1 MLPSHYIK
9 IHDHGFVGLVDHM
22 GSDAAI
28 VEAARVSYQTGTK
41 ATRTDRALIRYL
53 MRHKHTSPLEM
64 CEVKLHIRAPIFVLR
79 QWIRHRTACL
89 SGDTELIFDLPARL
103 SHSNRK
109 AYPLTVAEVYR
120 RFQPTVN
127 ATRPDKQRNPFY
139 RRDRVQ
145 QMHLRSCNEDTME
158 PTHTRIVD
166 IWQNGVKPLIR
177 VEFANG
183 DVLRATADHLCLT
196 DNGWLK
202 LGEALEKKAKF
213 ARSAKSRP
221 QNDKDSQTASGPYE
235 DEDWRPIPGWENY
248 EASDKGRIRSWRNT
262 RGNPV
267 ETPLVKT
274 QTEVAGGYK
283 VVSISRKSKSI
294 REFVHRLVLAAFGKL
309 ALRSGLQTRHLDHNP
324 ANNHLENLAVGSA
337 KENSDDRMNGGG
349 CHQRLAIVF
358 EHAVSWREDGEE
370 MTYDI
375 SVVGPHHNFSAANT
389 IVHNSVNEES
399 GRYSEIREMFFSPAL
414 GDLAPQSLDNK
425 QGREGEFPLHKQKA
439 IRNVIEANN
448 EYSYASYKAL
458 LGEDLARELARI
470 TLPLTAYSSLYWKI
484 DLHNLL
490 HFLTLRTDSHA
501 QKEIRDYA
509 DAILEIIRPLFPY
522 AVEAW
527 EDYQQQAKMLSRMDL
542 DLLAALIR
550 RSNIKTQWVDMVE
563 EARGEKVLA
572 EKFGMSGRELRD
584 FVLLLDLPDF

>member
-1 MLPSHYIK
+1 MSPETLPGHYIK

-79 QWIRHRTACL
+79 QLLRHRTA
-89 SGDTELIFDLPARL
+89 
-103 SHSNRK
+103 
-109 AYPLTVAEVYR
+109 
-120 RFQPTVN
+120 
-127 ATRPDKQRNPFY
+127 
-139 RRDRVQ
+139 
-145 QMHLRSCNEDTME
+145 
-158 PTHTRIVD
+158 
-166 IWQNGVKPLIR
+166 
-177 VEFANG
+177 
-183 DVLRATADHLCLT
+183 
-196 DNGWLK
+196 
-202 LGEALEKKAKF
+202 
-213 ARSAKSRP
+213 
-221 QNDKDSQTASGPYE
+221 
-235 DEDWRPIPGWENY
+235 
-248 EASDKGRIRSWRNT
+248 
-262 RGNPV
+262 
-267 ETPLVKT
+267 
-274 QTEVAGGYK
+274 
-283 VVSISRKSKSI
+283 SI
-294 REFVHRLVLAAFGKL
+294 
-309 ALRSGLQTRHLDHNP
+309 
-324 ANNHLENLAVGSA
+324 
-337 KENSDDRMNGGG
+337 
-349 CHQRLAIVF
+349 
-358 EHAVSWREDGEE
+358 
-370 MTYDI
+370 
-375 SVVGPHHNFSAANT
+375 
-389 IVHNSVNEES
+389 NEES

-448 EYSYASYKAL
+448 EYSFASYRAL

-470 TLPLTAYSSLYWKI
+470 TLPLTTYSSLYWKI

-550 RSNIKTQWVDMVE
+550 RSNIKTQWIDMVE

>member
-64 CEVKLHIRAPIFVLR
+64 CEVKLHLRAPIFVLR
-79 QWIRHRTACL
+79 QLLRHR
-89 SGDTELIFDLPARL
+89 
-103 SHSNRK
+103 
-109 AYPLTVAEVYR
+109 
-120 RFQPTVN
+120 
-127 ATRPDKQRNPFY
+127 
-139 RRDRVQ
+139 
-145 QMHLRSCNEDTME
+145 M
-158 PTHTRIVD
+158 
-166 IWQNGVKPLIR
+166 
-177 VEFANG
+177 
-183 DVLRATADHLCLT
+183 
-196 DNGWLK
+196 
-202 LGEALEKKAKF
+202 
-213 ARSAKSRP
+213 
-221 QNDKDSQTASGPYE
+221 AS
-235 DEDWRPIPGWENY
+235 
-248 EASDKGRIRSWRNT
+248 T
-262 RGNPV
+262 
-267 ETPLVKT
+267 
-274 QTEVAGGYK
+274 
-283 VVSISRKSKSI
+283 
-294 REFVHRLVLAAFGKL
+294 
-309 ALRSGLQTRHLDHNP
+309 
-324 ANNHLENLAVGSA
+324 
-337 KENSDDRMNGGG
+337 
-349 CHQRLAIVF
+349 
-358 EHAVSWREDGEE
+358 
-370 MTYDI
+370 
-375 SVVGPHHNFSAANT
+375 
-389 IVHNSVNEES
+389 NEES

-414 GDLAPQSLDNK
+414 SDLAPQSLDNK
-425 QGREGEFPLHKQKA
+425 QGREGEFSRHKQTA

-448 EYSYASYKAL
+448 EYSFASYKAL

-527 EDYQQQAKMLSRMDL
+527 EDYQQQAKTLSRMDR

-550 RSNIKTQWVDMVE
+550 RSNLKTQWMAMVE

>member
-53 MRHKHTSPLEM
+53 MRHKHTSPFEM
-64 CEVKLHIRAPIFVLR
+64 CEVKLHLRAPIFVLR
-79 QWIRHRTACL
+79 QWLRHRTA
-89 SGDTELIFDLPARL
+89 R
-103 SHSNRK
+103 
-109 AYPLTVAEVYR
+109 
-120 RFQPTVN
+120 
-127 ATRPDKQRNPFY
+127 
-139 RRDRVQ
+139 
-145 QMHLRSCNEDTME
+145 
-158 PTHTRIVD
+158 
-166 IWQNGVKPLIR
+166 
-177 VEFANG
+177 
-183 DVLRATADHLCLT
+183 
-196 DNGWLK
+196 
-202 LGEALEKKAKF
+202 
-213 ARSAKSRP
+213 
-221 QNDKDSQTASGPYE
+221 
-235 DEDWRPIPGWENY
+235 
-248 EASDKGRIRSWRNT
+248 
-262 RGNPV
+262 
-267 ETPLVKT
+267 
-274 QTEVAGGYK
+274 
-283 VVSISRKSKSI
+283 
-294 REFVHRLVLAAFGKL
+294 
-309 ALRSGLQTRHLDHNP
+309 
-324 ANNHLENLAVGSA
+324 
-337 KENSDDRMNGGG
+337 
-349 CHQRLAIVF
+349 
-358 EHAVSWREDGEE
+358 
-370 MTYDI
+370 
-375 SVVGPHHNFSAANT
+375 
-389 IVHNSVNEES
+389 VNEES

-425 QGREGEFPLHKQKA
+425 QGRQGEFPLHKQKA

-470 TLPLTAYSSLYWKI
+470 TLPLTTYSSLYWKI

-490 HFLTLRTDSHA
+490 HFLALRTDSHA

-527 EDYQQQAKMLSRMDL
+527 EDYQQQAKTLSRMDR

-550 RSNIKTQWVDMVE
+550 RSNIKTQWIAMVE
-563 EARGEKVLA
+563 ENRGEKVLA

>member
-1 MLPSHYIK
+1 MLPDHYIK

-79 QWIRHRTACL
+79 QLLRHRTA
-89 SGDTELIFDLPARL
+89 
-103 SHSNRK
+103 
-109 AYPLTVAEVYR
+109 
-120 RFQPTVN
+120 
-127 ATRPDKQRNPFY
+127 
-139 RRDRVQ
+139 
-145 QMHLRSCNEDTME
+145 
-158 PTHTRIVD
+158 
-166 IWQNGVKPLIR
+166 
-177 VEFANG
+177 
-183 DVLRATADHLCLT
+183 
-196 DNGWLK
+196 
-202 LGEALEKKAKF
+202 
-213 ARSAKSRP
+213 
-221 QNDKDSQTASGPYE
+221 
-235 DEDWRPIPGWENY
+235 
-248 EASDKGRIRSWRNT
+248 
-262 RGNPV
+262 
-267 ETPLVKT
+267 
-274 QTEVAGGYK
+274 
-283 VVSISRKSKSI
+283 SI
-294 REFVHRLVLAAFGKL
+294 
-309 ALRSGLQTRHLDHNP
+309 
-324 ANNHLENLAVGSA
+324 
-337 KENSDDRMNGGG
+337 
-349 CHQRLAIVF
+349 
-358 EHAVSWREDGEE
+358 
-370 MTYDI
+370 
-375 SVVGPHHNFSAANT
+375 
-389 IVHNSVNEES
+389 NEES

-458 LGEDLARELARI
+458 LAEDLARELARI
-470 TLPLTAYSSLYWKI
+470 PLPLTAYSSLYWKV

-509 DAILEIIRPLFPY
+509 DAILDIIRPLFPY

-527 EDYQQQAKMLSRMDL
+527 EDYQQRAKMLSRMDL

-550 RSNIKTQWVDMVE
+550 RSNIKTQWIDMVE

>member
-64 CEVKLHIRAPIFVLR
+64 CEVKLHLRAPIFVLR
-79 QWIRHRTACL
+79 QWIRHRTA
-89 SGDTELIFDLPARL
+89 
-103 SHSNRK
+103 
-109 AYPLTVAEVYR
+109 
-120 RFQPTVN
+120 
-127 ATRPDKQRNPFY
+127 
-139 RRDRVQ
+139 
-145 QMHLRSCNEDTME
+145 
-158 PTHTRIVD
+158 
-166 IWQNGVKPLIR
+166 
-177 VEFANG
+177 
-183 DVLRATADHLCLT
+183 
-196 DNGWLK
+196 
-202 LGEALEKKAKF
+202 
-213 ARSAKSRP
+213 
-221 QNDKDSQTASGPYE
+221 
-235 DEDWRPIPGWENY
+235 
-248 EASDKGRIRSWRNT
+248 
-262 RGNPV
+262 
-267 ETPLVKT
+267 
-274 QTEVAGGYK
+274 
-283 VVSISRKSKSI
+283 
-294 REFVHRLVLAAFGKL
+294 
-309 ALRSGLQTRHLDHNP
+309 
-324 ANNHLENLAVGSA
+324 
-337 KENSDDRMNGGG
+337 
-349 CHQRLAIVF
+349 
-358 EHAVSWREDGEE
+358 
-370 MTYDI
+370 
-375 SVVGPHHNFSAANT
+375 
-389 IVHNSVNEES
+389 SVNEES

-439 IRNVIEANN
+439 IRNVIDANN
-448 EYSYASYKAL
+448 EYSYVSYKAL
-458 LGEDLARELARI
+458 LAEDLARELARI

-563 EARGEKVLA
+563 EARGEKALA

>member
-1 MLPSHYIK
+1 MLPDHYIK

-64 CEVKLHIRAPIFVLR
+64 CEVKLHLRAPIFVLR
-79 QWIRHRTACL
+79 QLLRHRTA
-89 SGDTELIFDLPARL
+89 
-103 SHSNRK
+103 
-109 AYPLTVAEVYR
+109 
-120 RFQPTVN
+120 
-127 ATRPDKQRNPFY
+127 
-139 RRDRVQ
+139 
-145 QMHLRSCNEDTME
+145 
-158 PTHTRIVD
+158 
-166 IWQNGVKPLIR
+166 
-177 VEFANG
+177 
-183 DVLRATADHLCLT
+183 
-196 DNGWLK
+196 
-202 LGEALEKKAKF
+202 
-213 ARSAKSRP
+213 
-221 QNDKDSQTASGPYE
+221 
-235 DEDWRPIPGWENY
+235 
-248 EASDKGRIRSWRNT
+248 
-262 RGNPV
+262 
-267 ETPLVKT
+267 
-274 QTEVAGGYK
+274 
-283 VVSISRKSKSI
+283 SI
-294 REFVHRLVLAAFGKL
+294 
-309 ALRSGLQTRHLDHNP
+309 
-324 ANNHLENLAVGSA
+324 
-337 KENSDDRMNGGG
+337 
-349 CHQRLAIVF
+349 
-358 EHAVSWREDGEE
+358 
-370 MTYDI
+370 
-375 SVVGPHHNFSAANT
+375 
-389 IVHNSVNEES
+389 NEES

-439 IRNVIEANN
+439 IRNVIDANN

-470 TLPLTAYSSLYWKI
+470 TLPMTTYSSLYWKI

-509 DAILEIIRPLFPY
+509 DAILDIIRPLFPY

>member
-1 MLPSHYIK
+1 MLPDHYIK

-64 CEVKLHIRAPIFVLR
+64 CEVKLHLRAPIFVLR
-79 QWIRHRTACL
+79 QWLRHRTA
-89 SGDTELIFDLPARL
+89 
-103 SHSNRK
+103 N
-109 AYPLTVAEVYR
+109 
-120 RFQPTVN
+120 
-127 ATRPDKQRNPFY
+127 
-139 RRDRVQ
+139 
-145 QMHLRSCNEDTME
+145 
-158 PTHTRIVD
+158 
-166 IWQNGVKPLIR
+166 
-177 VEFANG
+177 
-183 DVLRATADHLCLT
+183 
-196 DNGWLK
+196 
-202 LGEALEKKAKF
+202 
-213 ARSAKSRP
+213 
-221 QNDKDSQTASGPYE
+221 
-235 DEDWRPIPGWENY
+235 
-248 EASDKGRIRSWRNT
+248 
-262 RGNPV
+262 
-267 ETPLVKT
+267 
-274 QTEVAGGYK
+274 
-283 VVSISRKSKSI
+283 
-294 REFVHRLVLAAFGKL
+294 
-309 ALRSGLQTRHLDHNP
+309 
-324 ANNHLENLAVGSA
+324 
-337 KENSDDRMNGGG
+337 
-349 CHQRLAIVF
+349 
-358 EHAVSWREDGEE
+358 
-370 MTYDI
+370 
-375 SVVGPHHNFSAANT
+375 
-389 IVHNSVNEES
+389 VNEES

-439 IRNVIEANN
+439 IHNVIEANN

-470 TLPLTAYSSLYWKI
+470 TLPLTTYSSLYWKI

-490 HFLTLRTDSHA
+490 HFLALRTDSHA

-527 EDYQQQAKMLSRMDL
+527 EDYQQQAKTLSRMDR

-550 RSNIKTQWVDMVE
+550 RSNIKTQWIAMVE

>member
-1 MLPSHYIK
+1 MLPEHYIK

-79 QWIRHRTACL
+79 QLLRHRTA
-89 SGDTELIFDLPARL
+89 
-103 SHSNRK
+103 
-109 AYPLTVAEVYR
+109 
-120 RFQPTVN
+120 
-127 ATRPDKQRNPFY
+127 
-139 RRDRVQ
+139 
-145 QMHLRSCNEDTME
+145 
-158 PTHTRIVD
+158 
-166 IWQNGVKPLIR
+166 
-177 VEFANG
+177 
-183 DVLRATADHLCLT
+183 
-196 DNGWLK
+196 
-202 LGEALEKKAKF
+202 
-213 ARSAKSRP
+213 
-221 QNDKDSQTASGPYE
+221 
-235 DEDWRPIPGWENY
+235 
-248 EASDKGRIRSWRNT
+248 
-262 RGNPV
+262 
-267 ETPLVKT
+267 
-274 QTEVAGGYK
+274 
-283 VVSISRKSKSI
+283 SI
-294 REFVHRLVLAAFGKL
+294 
-309 ALRSGLQTRHLDHNP
+309 
-324 ANNHLENLAVGSA
+324 
-337 KENSDDRMNGGG
+337 
-349 CHQRLAIVF
+349 
-358 EHAVSWREDGEE
+358 
-370 MTYDI
+370 
-375 SVVGPHHNFSAANT
+375 
-389 IVHNSVNEES
+389 NEES

-448 EYSYASYKAL
+448 EYSFASYRAL

-509 DAILEIIRPLFPY
+509 DAILDIIRPLFPY

-550 RSNIKTQWVDMVE
+550 RSNIKTQWIDMVE

>member
-79 QWIRHRTACL
+79 QWIRHRTA
-89 SGDTELIFDLPARL
+89 
-103 SHSNRK
+103 
-109 AYPLTVAEVYR
+109 
-120 RFQPTVN
+120 
-127 ATRPDKQRNPFY
+127 
-139 RRDRVQ
+139 
-145 QMHLRSCNEDTME
+145 
-158 PTHTRIVD
+158 
-166 IWQNGVKPLIR
+166 
-177 VEFANG
+177 
-183 DVLRATADHLCLT
+183 
-196 DNGWLK
+196 
-202 LGEALEKKAKF
+202 
-213 ARSAKSRP
+213 
-221 QNDKDSQTASGPYE
+221 
-235 DEDWRPIPGWENY
+235 
-248 EASDKGRIRSWRNT
+248 
-262 RGNPV
+262 
-267 ETPLVKT
+267 
-274 QTEVAGGYK
+274 
-283 VVSISRKSKSI
+283 
-294 REFVHRLVLAAFGKL
+294 
-309 ALRSGLQTRHLDHNP
+309 
-324 ANNHLENLAVGSA
+324 
-337 KENSDDRMNGGG
+337 
-349 CHQRLAIVF
+349 
-358 EHAVSWREDGEE
+358 
-370 MTYDI
+370 
-375 SVVGPHHNFSAANT
+375 
-389 IVHNSVNEES
+389 SVNEES

-458 LGEDLARELARI
+458 LAEDLARELARI

-509 DAILEIIRPLFPY
+509 DAILDIIRPLFPY

>member
-1 MLPSHYIK
+1 MLPDHYIK

-79 QWIRHRTACL
+79 QWIRHRTA
-89 SGDTELIFDLPARL
+89 
-103 SHSNRK
+103 
-109 AYPLTVAEVYR
+109 
-120 RFQPTVN
+120 
-127 ATRPDKQRNPFY
+127 
-139 RRDRVQ
+139 
-145 QMHLRSCNEDTME
+145 
-158 PTHTRIVD
+158 
-166 IWQNGVKPLIR
+166 
-177 VEFANG
+177 
-183 DVLRATADHLCLT
+183 
-196 DNGWLK
+196 
-202 LGEALEKKAKF
+202 
-213 ARSAKSRP
+213 
-221 QNDKDSQTASGPYE
+221 
-235 DEDWRPIPGWENY
+235 
-248 EASDKGRIRSWRNT
+248 
-262 RGNPV
+262 
-267 ETPLVKT
+267 
-274 QTEVAGGYK
+274 
-283 VVSISRKSKSI
+283 
-294 REFVHRLVLAAFGKL
+294 
-309 ALRSGLQTRHLDHNP
+309 
-324 ANNHLENLAVGSA
+324 
-337 KENSDDRMNGGG
+337 
-349 CHQRLAIVF
+349 
-358 EHAVSWREDGEE
+358 
-370 MTYDI
+370 
-375 SVVGPHHNFSAANT
+375 
-389 IVHNSVNEES
+389 SVNEES

-448 EYSYASYKAL
+448 EYSFASYKAL

-509 DAILEIIRPLFPY
+509 DAILDIIRPLFPY

-550 RSNIKTQWVDMVE
+550 RSNIKTQWIDMVE

>member
-79 QWIRHRTACL
+79 QWLRHRTA
-89 SGDTELIFDLPARL
+89 R
-103 SHSNRK
+103 
-109 AYPLTVAEVYR
+109 
-120 RFQPTVN
+120 
-127 ATRPDKQRNPFY
+127 
-139 RRDRVQ
+139 
-145 QMHLRSCNEDTME
+145 
-158 PTHTRIVD
+158 
-166 IWQNGVKPLIR
+166 
-177 VEFANG
+177 
-183 DVLRATADHLCLT
+183 
-196 DNGWLK
+196 
-202 LGEALEKKAKF
+202 
-213 ARSAKSRP
+213 
-221 QNDKDSQTASGPYE
+221 
-235 DEDWRPIPGWENY
+235 
-248 EASDKGRIRSWRNT
+248 
-262 RGNPV
+262 
-267 ETPLVKT
+267 
-274 QTEVAGGYK
+274 
-283 VVSISRKSKSI
+283 
-294 REFVHRLVLAAFGKL
+294 
-309 ALRSGLQTRHLDHNP
+309 
-324 ANNHLENLAVGSA
+324 
-337 KENSDDRMNGGG
+337 
-349 CHQRLAIVF
+349 
-358 EHAVSWREDGEE
+358 
-370 MTYDI
+370 
-375 SVVGPHHNFSAANT
+375 
-389 IVHNSVNEES
+389 VNEES

-458 LGEDLARELARI
+458 LAEDLARELARI
-470 TLPLTAYSSLYWKI
+470 TLPLTTYSSLYWKI

-509 DAILEIIRPLFPY
+509 DAILDIIRPLFPY

>member
-1 MLPSHYIK
+1 MLPDHYIK

-79 QWIRHRTACL
+79 QWLRHRTA
-89 SGDTELIFDLPARL
+89 R
-103 SHSNRK
+103 
-109 AYPLTVAEVYR
+109 
-120 RFQPTVN
+120 
-127 ATRPDKQRNPFY
+127 
-139 RRDRVQ
+139 
-145 QMHLRSCNEDTME
+145 
-158 PTHTRIVD
+158 
-166 IWQNGVKPLIR
+166 
-177 VEFANG
+177 
-183 DVLRATADHLCLT
+183 
-196 DNGWLK
+196 
-202 LGEALEKKAKF
+202 
-213 ARSAKSRP
+213 
-221 QNDKDSQTASGPYE
+221 
-235 DEDWRPIPGWENY
+235 
-248 EASDKGRIRSWRNT
+248 
-262 RGNPV
+262 
-267 ETPLVKT
+267 
-274 QTEVAGGYK
+274 
-283 VVSISRKSKSI
+283 
-294 REFVHRLVLAAFGKL
+294 
-309 ALRSGLQTRHLDHNP
+309 
-324 ANNHLENLAVGSA
+324 
-337 KENSDDRMNGGG
+337 
-349 CHQRLAIVF
+349 
-358 EHAVSWREDGEE
+358 
-370 MTYDI
+370 
-375 SVVGPHHNFSAANT
+375 
-389 IVHNSVNEES
+389 VNEES

-470 TLPLTAYSSLYWKI
+470 TLPLTTYSSLYWKI

-527 EDYQQQAKMLSRMDL
+527 EDYQQQAKTLSRMDL

-550 RSNIKTQWVDMVE
+550 RSNIKTQWIDMVE

>member
-1 MLPSHYIK
+1 MLPDHYIK

-79 QWIRHRTACL
+79 QLLRHRTA
-89 SGDTELIFDLPARL
+89 
-103 SHSNRK
+103 
-109 AYPLTVAEVYR
+109 
-120 RFQPTVN
+120 
-127 ATRPDKQRNPFY
+127 
-139 RRDRVQ
+139 
-145 QMHLRSCNEDTME
+145 
-158 PTHTRIVD
+158 
-166 IWQNGVKPLIR
+166 
-177 VEFANG
+177 
-183 DVLRATADHLCLT
+183 
-196 DNGWLK
+196 
-202 LGEALEKKAKF
+202 
-213 ARSAKSRP
+213 
-221 QNDKDSQTASGPYE
+221 
-235 DEDWRPIPGWENY
+235 
-248 EASDKGRIRSWRNT
+248 
-262 RGNPV
+262 
-267 ETPLVKT
+267 
-274 QTEVAGGYK
+274 
-283 VVSISRKSKSI
+283 SI
-294 REFVHRLVLAAFGKL
+294 
-309 ALRSGLQTRHLDHNP
+309 
-324 ANNHLENLAVGSA
+324 
-337 KENSDDRMNGGG
+337 
-349 CHQRLAIVF
+349 
-358 EHAVSWREDGEE
+358 
-370 MTYDI
+370 
-375 SVVGPHHNFSAANT
+375 
-389 IVHNSVNEES
+389 NEES

-448 EYSYASYKAL
+448 EYSFASYKAL

-509 DAILEIIRPLFPY
+509 DAILDIIRPLFPY

-550 RSNIKTQWVDMVE
+550 RSNIKTQWIDMVE

>member
-1 MLPSHYIK
+1 MLPDHYIK

-41 ATRTDRALIRYL
+41 ATRTDQALIRYL

-79 QWIRHRTACL
+79 QWIRHRTA
-89 SGDTELIFDLPARL
+89 
-103 SHSNRK
+103 
-109 AYPLTVAEVYR
+109 
-120 RFQPTVN
+120 
-127 ATRPDKQRNPFY
+127 
-139 RRDRVQ
+139 
-145 QMHLRSCNEDTME
+145 
-158 PTHTRIVD
+158 
-166 IWQNGVKPLIR
+166 
-177 VEFANG
+177 
-183 DVLRATADHLCLT
+183 
-196 DNGWLK
+196 
-202 LGEALEKKAKF
+202 
-213 ARSAKSRP
+213 
-221 QNDKDSQTASGPYE
+221 
-235 DEDWRPIPGWENY
+235 
-248 EASDKGRIRSWRNT
+248 
-262 RGNPV
+262 
-267 ETPLVKT
+267 
-274 QTEVAGGYK
+274 
-283 VVSISRKSKSI
+283 
-294 REFVHRLVLAAFGKL
+294 
-309 ALRSGLQTRHLDHNP
+309 
-324 ANNHLENLAVGSA
+324 
-337 KENSDDRMNGGG
+337 
-349 CHQRLAIVF
+349 
-358 EHAVSWREDGEE
+358 
-370 MTYDI
+370 
-375 SVVGPHHNFSAANT
+375 
-389 IVHNSVNEES
+389 SVNEES

-448 EYSYASYKAL
+448 EYSFASYKTL

-509 DAILEIIRPLFPY
+509 NAILDIIRPLFPY

-550 RSNIKTQWVDMVE
+550 RSNVKTQWIGMVE

>member
-1 MLPSHYIK
+1 MLPDHYIK

-79 QWIRHRTACL
+79 QLLRHRTA
-89 SGDTELIFDLPARL
+89 
-103 SHSNRK
+103 
-109 AYPLTVAEVYR
+109 
-120 RFQPTVN
+120 
-127 ATRPDKQRNPFY
+127 
-139 RRDRVQ
+139 
-145 QMHLRSCNEDTME
+145 
-158 PTHTRIVD
+158 
-166 IWQNGVKPLIR
+166 
-177 VEFANG
+177 
-183 DVLRATADHLCLT
+183 
-196 DNGWLK
+196 
-202 LGEALEKKAKF
+202 
-213 ARSAKSRP
+213 
-221 QNDKDSQTASGPYE
+221 
-235 DEDWRPIPGWENY
+235 
-248 EASDKGRIRSWRNT
+248 
-262 RGNPV
+262 
-267 ETPLVKT
+267 
-274 QTEVAGGYK
+274 
-283 VVSISRKSKSI
+283 SI
-294 REFVHRLVLAAFGKL
+294 
-309 ALRSGLQTRHLDHNP
+309 
-324 ANNHLENLAVGSA
+324 
-337 KENSDDRMNGGG
+337 
-349 CHQRLAIVF
+349 
-358 EHAVSWREDGEE
+358 
-370 MTYDI
+370 
-375 SVVGPHHNFSAANT
+375 
-389 IVHNSVNEES
+389 NEES

-458 LGEDLARELARI
+458 LGEDLARELARV

-550 RSNIKTQWVDMVE
+550 RSNIKTQWIDMVE

>member
-9 IHDHGFVGLVDHM
+9 IHNHGFVGLVDHM

-53 MRHKHTSPLEM
+53 MRHKHTSPMEM

-79 QWIRHRTACL
+79 QWIRHRTA
-89 SGDTELIFDLPARL
+89 
-103 SHSNRK
+103 
-109 AYPLTVAEVYR
+109 
-120 RFQPTVN
+120 
-127 ATRPDKQRNPFY
+127 
-139 RRDRVQ
+139 
-145 QMHLRSCNEDTME
+145 
-158 PTHTRIVD
+158 
-166 IWQNGVKPLIR
+166 
-177 VEFANG
+177 
-183 DVLRATADHLCLT
+183 
-196 DNGWLK
+196 
-202 LGEALEKKAKF
+202 
-213 ARSAKSRP
+213 
-221 QNDKDSQTASGPYE
+221 
-235 DEDWRPIPGWENY
+235 
-248 EASDKGRIRSWRNT
+248 
-262 RGNPV
+262 
-267 ETPLVKT
+267 
-274 QTEVAGGYK
+274 
-283 VVSISRKSKSI
+283 
-294 REFVHRLVLAAFGKL
+294 
-309 ALRSGLQTRHLDHNP
+309 
-324 ANNHLENLAVGSA
+324 
-337 KENSDDRMNGGG
+337 
-349 CHQRLAIVF
+349 
-358 EHAVSWREDGEE
+358 
-370 MTYDI
+370 
-375 SVVGPHHNFSAANT
+375 
-389 IVHNSVNEES
+389 SVNEES
-399 GRYSEIREMFFSPAL
+399 GRYSEIREMFFSPEL
-414 GDLAPQSLDNK
+414 DDLAPQSLDNK

-563 EARGEKVLA
+563 EARGEKALA

-584 FVLLLDLPDF
+584 FVLLFDLPDF

>member
-1 MLPSHYIK
+1 MLPDHYIK

-79 QWIRHRTACL
+79 QLLRHRTA
-89 SGDTELIFDLPARL
+89 
-103 SHSNRK
+103 
-109 AYPLTVAEVYR
+109 
-120 RFQPTVN
+120 
-127 ATRPDKQRNPFY
+127 
-139 RRDRVQ
+139 
-145 QMHLRSCNEDTME
+145 
-158 PTHTRIVD
+158 
-166 IWQNGVKPLIR
+166 
-177 VEFANG
+177 
-183 DVLRATADHLCLT
+183 
-196 DNGWLK
+196 
-202 LGEALEKKAKF
+202 
-213 ARSAKSRP
+213 
-221 QNDKDSQTASGPYE
+221 
-235 DEDWRPIPGWENY
+235 
-248 EASDKGRIRSWRNT
+248 
-262 RGNPV
+262 
-267 ETPLVKT
+267 
-274 QTEVAGGYK
+274 
-283 VVSISRKSKSI
+283 SI
-294 REFVHRLVLAAFGKL
+294 
-309 ALRSGLQTRHLDHNP
+309 
-324 ANNHLENLAVGSA
+324 
-337 KENSDDRMNGGG
+337 
-349 CHQRLAIVF
+349 
-358 EHAVSWREDGEE
+358 
-370 MTYDI
+370 
-375 SVVGPHHNFSAANT
+375 
-389 IVHNSVNEES
+389 NEES

-448 EYSYASYKAL
+448 EYSFASYKAL

-509 DAILEIIRPLFPY
+509 DAILDIIRPLFPY

-550 RSNIKTQWVDMVE
+550 RSNIKTQWIGMVE

>member
-1 MLPSHYIK
+1 MSPETFPDHYIK

-22 GSDAAI
+22 GNDAAI

-79 QWIRHRTACL
+79 QLLRHRTA
-89 SGDTELIFDLPARL
+89 
-103 SHSNRK
+103 
-109 AYPLTVAEVYR
+109 
-120 RFQPTVN
+120 
-127 ATRPDKQRNPFY
+127 
-139 RRDRVQ
+139 
-145 QMHLRSCNEDTME
+145 
-158 PTHTRIVD
+158 
-166 IWQNGVKPLIR
+166 
-177 VEFANG
+177 
-183 DVLRATADHLCLT
+183 
-196 DNGWLK
+196 
-202 LGEALEKKAKF
+202 
-213 ARSAKSRP
+213 
-221 QNDKDSQTASGPYE
+221 
-235 DEDWRPIPGWENY
+235 
-248 EASDKGRIRSWRNT
+248 
-262 RGNPV
+262 
-267 ETPLVKT
+267 
-274 QTEVAGGYK
+274 
-283 VVSISRKSKSI
+283 SI
-294 REFVHRLVLAAFGKL
+294 
-309 ALRSGLQTRHLDHNP
+309 
-324 ANNHLENLAVGSA
+324 
-337 KENSDDRMNGGG
+337 
-349 CHQRLAIVF
+349 
-358 EHAVSWREDGEE
+358 
-370 MTYDI
+370 
-375 SVVGPHHNFSAANT
+375 
-389 IVHNSVNEES
+389 NEES

-448 EYSYASYKAL
+448 EYSFASYKAL

-509 DAILEIIRPLFPY
+509 DAILDIIRPLFPY

-550 RSNIKTQWVDMVE
+550 RSNIKTQWIDMIE

>member
-53 MRHKHTSPLEM
+53 MRHKHTSPMEM

-79 QWIRHRTACL
+79 QWIRHRTA
-89 SGDTELIFDLPARL
+89 
-103 SHSNRK
+103 
-109 AYPLTVAEVYR
+109 
-120 RFQPTVN
+120 
-127 ATRPDKQRNPFY
+127 
-139 RRDRVQ
+139 
-145 QMHLRSCNEDTME
+145 
-158 PTHTRIVD
+158 
-166 IWQNGVKPLIR
+166 
-177 VEFANG
+177 
-183 DVLRATADHLCLT
+183 
-196 DNGWLK
+196 
-202 LGEALEKKAKF
+202 
-213 ARSAKSRP
+213 
-221 QNDKDSQTASGPYE
+221 
-235 DEDWRPIPGWENY
+235 
-248 EASDKGRIRSWRNT
+248 
-262 RGNPV
+262 
-267 ETPLVKT
+267 
-274 QTEVAGGYK
+274 
-283 VVSISRKSKSI
+283 
-294 REFVHRLVLAAFGKL
+294 
-309 ALRSGLQTRHLDHNP
+309 
-324 ANNHLENLAVGSA
+324 
-337 KENSDDRMNGGG
+337 
-349 CHQRLAIVF
+349 
-358 EHAVSWREDGEE
+358 
-370 MTYDI
+370 
-375 SVVGPHHNFSAANT
+375 
-389 IVHNSVNEES
+389 SVNEES

-448 EYSYASYKAL
+448 EYSFASYRAL

-550 RSNIKTQWVDMVE
+550 RSNIKTQWIEMVE

>member
-1 MLPSHYIK
+1 MLPDHYIK

-79 QWIRHRTACL
+79 QLLRHRTA
-89 SGDTELIFDLPARL
+89 
-103 SHSNRK
+103 
-109 AYPLTVAEVYR
+109 
-120 RFQPTVN
+120 
-127 ATRPDKQRNPFY
+127 
-139 RRDRVQ
+139 
-145 QMHLRSCNEDTME
+145 
-158 PTHTRIVD
+158 
-166 IWQNGVKPLIR
+166 
-177 VEFANG
+177 
-183 DVLRATADHLCLT
+183 
-196 DNGWLK
+196 
-202 LGEALEKKAKF
+202 
-213 ARSAKSRP
+213 
-221 QNDKDSQTASGPYE
+221 
-235 DEDWRPIPGWENY
+235 
-248 EASDKGRIRSWRNT
+248 
-262 RGNPV
+262 
-267 ETPLVKT
+267 
-274 QTEVAGGYK
+274 
-283 VVSISRKSKSI
+283 SI
-294 REFVHRLVLAAFGKL
+294 
-309 ALRSGLQTRHLDHNP
+309 
-324 ANNHLENLAVGSA
+324 
-337 KENSDDRMNGGG
+337 
-349 CHQRLAIVF
+349 
-358 EHAVSWREDGEE
+358 
-370 MTYDI
+370 
-375 SVVGPHHNFSAANT
+375 
-389 IVHNSVNEES
+389 NEES

-509 DAILEIIRPLFPY
+509 DAILDIIRPLFPY

-550 RSNIKTQWVDMVE
+550 RSNIKTQWIDMVE

>member
-1 MLPSHYIK
+1 MLPDHYIK

-79 QWIRHRTACL
+79 QLLRHRTA
-89 SGDTELIFDLPARL
+89 
-103 SHSNRK
+103 
-109 AYPLTVAEVYR
+109 
-120 RFQPTVN
+120 
-127 ATRPDKQRNPFY
+127 
-139 RRDRVQ
+139 
-145 QMHLRSCNEDTME
+145 
-158 PTHTRIVD
+158 
-166 IWQNGVKPLIR
+166 
-177 VEFANG
+177 
-183 DVLRATADHLCLT
+183 
-196 DNGWLK
+196 
-202 LGEALEKKAKF
+202 
-213 ARSAKSRP
+213 
-221 QNDKDSQTASGPYE
+221 
-235 DEDWRPIPGWENY
+235 
-248 EASDKGRIRSWRNT
+248 
-262 RGNPV
+262 
-267 ETPLVKT
+267 
-274 QTEVAGGYK
+274 
-283 VVSISRKSKSI
+283 SI
-294 REFVHRLVLAAFGKL
+294 
-309 ALRSGLQTRHLDHNP
+309 
-324 ANNHLENLAVGSA
+324 
-337 KENSDDRMNGGG
+337 
-349 CHQRLAIVF
+349 
-358 EHAVSWREDGEE
+358 
-370 MTYDI
+370 
-375 SVVGPHHNFSAANT
+375 
-389 IVHNSVNEES
+389 NEES

-458 LGEDLARELARI
+458 LGEDLARELARV

-550 RSNIKTQWVDMVE
+550 RSNLKTQWMAMVE

>member
-1 MLPSHYIK
+1 MLPDHYIK

-79 QWIRHRTACL
+79 QWIRHRTA
-89 SGDTELIFDLPARL
+89 
-103 SHSNRK
+103 
-109 AYPLTVAEVYR
+109 
-120 RFQPTVN
+120 
-127 ATRPDKQRNPFY
+127 
-139 RRDRVQ
+139 
-145 QMHLRSCNEDTME
+145 
-158 PTHTRIVD
+158 
-166 IWQNGVKPLIR
+166 
-177 VEFANG
+177 
-183 DVLRATADHLCLT
+183 
-196 DNGWLK
+196 
-202 LGEALEKKAKF
+202 
-213 ARSAKSRP
+213 
-221 QNDKDSQTASGPYE
+221 
-235 DEDWRPIPGWENY
+235 
-248 EASDKGRIRSWRNT
+248 
-262 RGNPV
+262 
-267 ETPLVKT
+267 
-274 QTEVAGGYK
+274 
-283 VVSISRKSKSI
+283 
-294 REFVHRLVLAAFGKL
+294 
-309 ALRSGLQTRHLDHNP
+309 
-324 ANNHLENLAVGSA
+324 
-337 KENSDDRMNGGG
+337 
-349 CHQRLAIVF
+349 
-358 EHAVSWREDGEE
+358 
-370 MTYDI
+370 
-375 SVVGPHHNFSAANT
+375 
-389 IVHNSVNEES
+389 SVNEES

-448 EYSYASYKAL
+448 EYSFASYKAL

-509 DAILEIIRPLFPY
+509 NAILDIIRPLFPY

-550 RSNIKTQWVDMVE
+550 RSNVKTQWIGMVE

>member
-64 CEVKLHIRAPIFVLR
+64 CEVKLHLRAPIFVLR
-79 QWIRHRTACL
+79 QWIRHRTA
-89 SGDTELIFDLPARL
+89 
-103 SHSNRK
+103 
-109 AYPLTVAEVYR
+109 
-120 RFQPTVN
+120 
-127 ATRPDKQRNPFY
+127 
-139 RRDRVQ
+139 
-145 QMHLRSCNEDTME
+145 
-158 PTHTRIVD
+158 
-166 IWQNGVKPLIR
+166 
-177 VEFANG
+177 
-183 DVLRATADHLCLT
+183 
-196 DNGWLK
+196 
-202 LGEALEKKAKF
+202 
-213 ARSAKSRP
+213 
-221 QNDKDSQTASGPYE
+221 
-235 DEDWRPIPGWENY
+235 
-248 EASDKGRIRSWRNT
+248 
-262 RGNPV
+262 
-267 ETPLVKT
+267 
-274 QTEVAGGYK
+274 
-283 VVSISRKSKSI
+283 
-294 REFVHRLVLAAFGKL
+294 
-309 ALRSGLQTRHLDHNP
+309 
-324 ANNHLENLAVGSA
+324 
-337 KENSDDRMNGGG
+337 
-349 CHQRLAIVF
+349 
-358 EHAVSWREDGEE
+358 
-370 MTYDI
+370 
-375 SVVGPHHNFSAANT
+375 
-389 IVHNSVNEES
+389 SVNEES

-470 TLPLTAYSSLYWKI
+470 TLPLTTYSSLYWKI

-490 HFLTLRTDSHA
+490 HFLALRTDSHA

-527 EDYQQQAKMLSRMDL
+527 EDYQQQAKTLSRMDL

-550 RSNIKTQWVDMVE
+550 RSNIKNQWIAMVE

>member
-1 MLPSHYIK
+1 MLPDHYIK

-64 CEVKLHIRAPIFVLR
+64 CEVKLHLRTPIFVLR
-79 QWIRHRTACL
+79 QWIRHRTA
-89 SGDTELIFDLPARL
+89 
-103 SHSNRK
+103 N
-109 AYPLTVAEVYR
+109 
-120 RFQPTVN
+120 
-127 ATRPDKQRNPFY
+127 
-139 RRDRVQ
+139 
-145 QMHLRSCNEDTME
+145 
-158 PTHTRIVD
+158 
-166 IWQNGVKPLIR
+166 
-177 VEFANG
+177 
-183 DVLRATADHLCLT
+183 
-196 DNGWLK
+196 
-202 LGEALEKKAKF
+202 
-213 ARSAKSRP
+213 
-221 QNDKDSQTASGPYE
+221 
-235 DEDWRPIPGWENY
+235 
-248 EASDKGRIRSWRNT
+248 
-262 RGNPV
+262 
-267 ETPLVKT
+267 
-274 QTEVAGGYK
+274 
-283 VVSISRKSKSI
+283 
-294 REFVHRLVLAAFGKL
+294 
-309 ALRSGLQTRHLDHNP
+309 
-324 ANNHLENLAVGSA
+324 
-337 KENSDDRMNGGG
+337 
-349 CHQRLAIVF
+349 
-358 EHAVSWREDGEE
+358 
-370 MTYDI
+370 
-375 SVVGPHHNFSAANT
+375 
-389 IVHNSVNEES
+389 VNEES

-439 IRNVIEANN
+439 IRNVIDANN

-458 LGEDLARELARI
+458 LAEDLARELARI
-470 TLPLTAYSSLYWKI
+470 SLPLTAYSSLYWKI

-527 EDYQQQAKMLSRMDL
+527 EDYQQQAKTLSRMDL

-550 RSNIKTQWVDMVE
+550 RSNIKTQWIAMVE

>member
-79 QWIRHRTACL
+79 QWLRHRTA
-89 SGDTELIFDLPARL
+89 R
-103 SHSNRK
+103 
-109 AYPLTVAEVYR
+109 
-120 RFQPTVN
+120 
-127 ATRPDKQRNPFY
+127 
-139 RRDRVQ
+139 
-145 QMHLRSCNEDTME
+145 
-158 PTHTRIVD
+158 
-166 IWQNGVKPLIR
+166 
-177 VEFANG
+177 
-183 DVLRATADHLCLT
+183 
-196 DNGWLK
+196 
-202 LGEALEKKAKF
+202 
-213 ARSAKSRP
+213 
-221 QNDKDSQTASGPYE
+221 
-235 DEDWRPIPGWENY
+235 
-248 EASDKGRIRSWRNT
+248 
-262 RGNPV
+262 
-267 ETPLVKT
+267 
-274 QTEVAGGYK
+274 
-283 VVSISRKSKSI
+283 
-294 REFVHRLVLAAFGKL
+294 
-309 ALRSGLQTRHLDHNP
+309 
-324 ANNHLENLAVGSA
+324 
-337 KENSDDRMNGGG
+337 
-349 CHQRLAIVF
+349 
-358 EHAVSWREDGEE
+358 
-370 MTYDI
+370 
-375 SVVGPHHNFSAANT
+375 
-389 IVHNSVNEES
+389 VNEES

-490 HFLTLRTDSHA
+490 HFLALRTDSHA

-527 EDYQQQAKMLSRMDL
+527 EDYQQQAKTLSRMDL

-550 RSNIKTQWVDMVE
+550 RSNIKTQWIAMVE
-563 EARGEKVLA
+563 ENRGEKVLA

>member
-79 QWIRHRTACL
+79 QWIRHRTA
-89 SGDTELIFDLPARL
+89 
-103 SHSNRK
+103 
-109 AYPLTVAEVYR
+109 
-120 RFQPTVN
+120 
-127 ATRPDKQRNPFY
+127 
-139 RRDRVQ
+139 
-145 QMHLRSCNEDTME
+145 
-158 PTHTRIVD
+158 
-166 IWQNGVKPLIR
+166 
-177 VEFANG
+177 
-183 DVLRATADHLCLT
+183 
-196 DNGWLK
+196 
-202 LGEALEKKAKF
+202 
-213 ARSAKSRP
+213 
-221 QNDKDSQTASGPYE
+221 
-235 DEDWRPIPGWENY
+235 
-248 EASDKGRIRSWRNT
+248 
-262 RGNPV
+262 
-267 ETPLVKT
+267 
-274 QTEVAGGYK
+274 
-283 VVSISRKSKSI
+283 
-294 REFVHRLVLAAFGKL
+294 
-309 ALRSGLQTRHLDHNP
+309 
-324 ANNHLENLAVGSA
+324 
-337 KENSDDRMNGGG
+337 
-349 CHQRLAIVF
+349 
-358 EHAVSWREDGEE
+358 
-370 MTYDI
+370 
-375 SVVGPHHNFSAANT
+375 
-389 IVHNSVNEES
+389 SVNEES

-458 LGEDLARELARI
+458 LAEDLARELARI
-470 TLPLTAYSSLYWKI
+470 TLPLTTYSSLYWKI

-527 EDYQQQAKMLSRMDL
+527 EDYQQQAKTLSRMDR

-550 RSNIKTQWVDMVE
+550 RSNIKTQWIAMVE
-563 EARGEKVLA
+563 ENRGEKVLA

>member
-1 MLPSHYIK
+1 MLPDHYIK

-41 ATRTDRALIRYL
+41 ATRTDQALIRYL

-79 QWIRHRTACL
+79 QLLRHRTA
-89 SGDTELIFDLPARL
+89 
-103 SHSNRK
+103 
-109 AYPLTVAEVYR
+109 
-120 RFQPTVN
+120 
-127 ATRPDKQRNPFY
+127 
-139 RRDRVQ
+139 
-145 QMHLRSCNEDTME
+145 
-158 PTHTRIVD
+158 
-166 IWQNGVKPLIR
+166 
-177 VEFANG
+177 
-183 DVLRATADHLCLT
+183 
-196 DNGWLK
+196 
-202 LGEALEKKAKF
+202 
-213 ARSAKSRP
+213 
-221 QNDKDSQTASGPYE
+221 
-235 DEDWRPIPGWENY
+235 
-248 EASDKGRIRSWRNT
+248 
-262 RGNPV
+262 
-267 ETPLVKT
+267 
-274 QTEVAGGYK
+274 
-283 VVSISRKSKSI
+283 SI
-294 REFVHRLVLAAFGKL
+294 
-309 ALRSGLQTRHLDHNP
+309 
-324 ANNHLENLAVGSA
+324 
-337 KENSDDRMNGGG
+337 
-349 CHQRLAIVF
+349 
-358 EHAVSWREDGEE
+358 
-370 MTYDI
+370 
-375 SVVGPHHNFSAANT
+375 
-389 IVHNSVNEES
+389 NEES

-448 EYSYASYKAL
+448 EYSFASYKTL

-509 DAILEIIRPLFPY
+509 DAILDIIRPLFPY

-550 RSNIKTQWVDMVE
+550 RSNVKTQWIGMVE

>member
-1 MLPSHYIK
+1 MLPDHYIK

-79 QWIRHRTACL
+79 QLLRHRTA
-89 SGDTELIFDLPARL
+89 
-103 SHSNRK
+103 
-109 AYPLTVAEVYR
+109 
-120 RFQPTVN
+120 
-127 ATRPDKQRNPFY
+127 
-139 RRDRVQ
+139 
-145 QMHLRSCNEDTME
+145 
-158 PTHTRIVD
+158 
-166 IWQNGVKPLIR
+166 
-177 VEFANG
+177 
-183 DVLRATADHLCLT
+183 
-196 DNGWLK
+196 
-202 LGEALEKKAKF
+202 
-213 ARSAKSRP
+213 
-221 QNDKDSQTASGPYE
+221 
-235 DEDWRPIPGWENY
+235 
-248 EASDKGRIRSWRNT
+248 
-262 RGNPV
+262 
-267 ETPLVKT
+267 
-274 QTEVAGGYK
+274 
-283 VVSISRKSKSI
+283 SI
-294 REFVHRLVLAAFGKL
+294 
-309 ALRSGLQTRHLDHNP
+309 
-324 ANNHLENLAVGSA
+324 
-337 KENSDDRMNGGG
+337 
-349 CHQRLAIVF
+349 
-358 EHAVSWREDGEE
+358 
-370 MTYDI
+370 
-375 SVVGPHHNFSAANT
+375 
-389 IVHNSVNEES
+389 NEES

-458 LGEDLARELARI
+458 LAEDLARELARI
-470 TLPLTAYSSLYWKI
+470 TLPLTAYSSLYWKV

-509 DAILEIIRPLFPY
+509 DAILDIIRPLFPY

-527 EDYQQQAKMLSRMDL
+527 EDYQQRAKMLSRMDL

-550 RSNIKTQWVDMVE
+550 RSNIKTQWIDMVE

>member
-1 MLPSHYIK
+1 MLPDHYIK
-9 IHDHGFVGLVDHM
+9 IQDHGFVGLVDHM

-53 MRHKHTSPLEM
+53 MRHRHTSPFEM
-64 CEVKLHIRAPIFVLR
+64 CEVKLHLRAPIFVLR
-79 QWIRHRTACL
+79 QWIRHRTA
-89 SGDTELIFDLPARL
+89 
-103 SHSNRK
+103 
-109 AYPLTVAEVYR
+109 
-120 RFQPTVN
+120 
-127 ATRPDKQRNPFY
+127 
-139 RRDRVQ
+139 
-145 QMHLRSCNEDTME
+145 
-158 PTHTRIVD
+158 
-166 IWQNGVKPLIR
+166 
-177 VEFANG
+177 
-183 DVLRATADHLCLT
+183 
-196 DNGWLK
+196 
-202 LGEALEKKAKF
+202 
-213 ARSAKSRP
+213 
-221 QNDKDSQTASGPYE
+221 
-235 DEDWRPIPGWENY
+235 
-248 EASDKGRIRSWRNT
+248 
-262 RGNPV
+262 
-267 ETPLVKT
+267 
-274 QTEVAGGYK
+274 
-283 VVSISRKSKSI
+283 
-294 REFVHRLVLAAFGKL
+294 
-309 ALRSGLQTRHLDHNP
+309 
-324 ANNHLENLAVGSA
+324 
-337 KENSDDRMNGGG
+337 
-349 CHQRLAIVF
+349 
-358 EHAVSWREDGEE
+358 
-370 MTYDI
+370 
-375 SVVGPHHNFSAANT
+375 
-389 IVHNSVNEES
+389 SVNEES
-399 GRYSEIREMFFSPAL
+399 GRYSEVREMFFSPAL

-458 LGEDLARELARI
+458 LAEDLARELARL
-470 TLPLTAYSSLYWKI
+470 TLPLTTYSSLYWKI

-509 DAILEIIRPLFPY
+509 DAILDIIRPLFPY

>member
-1 MLPSHYIK
+1 MLPDHYIK

-79 QWIRHRTACL
+79 QWIRHRTA
-89 SGDTELIFDLPARL
+89 
-103 SHSNRK
+103 
-109 AYPLTVAEVYR
+109 
-120 RFQPTVN
+120 
-127 ATRPDKQRNPFY
+127 
-139 RRDRVQ
+139 
-145 QMHLRSCNEDTME
+145 
-158 PTHTRIVD
+158 
-166 IWQNGVKPLIR
+166 
-177 VEFANG
+177 
-183 DVLRATADHLCLT
+183 
-196 DNGWLK
+196 
-202 LGEALEKKAKF
+202 
-213 ARSAKSRP
+213 
-221 QNDKDSQTASGPYE
+221 
-235 DEDWRPIPGWENY
+235 
-248 EASDKGRIRSWRNT
+248 
-262 RGNPV
+262 
-267 ETPLVKT
+267 
-274 QTEVAGGYK
+274 
-283 VVSISRKSKSI
+283 
-294 REFVHRLVLAAFGKL
+294 
-309 ALRSGLQTRHLDHNP
+309 
-324 ANNHLENLAVGSA
+324 
-337 KENSDDRMNGGG
+337 
-349 CHQRLAIVF
+349 
-358 EHAVSWREDGEE
+358 
-370 MTYDI
+370 
-375 SVVGPHHNFSAANT
+375 
-389 IVHNSVNEES
+389 SVNEES

-425 QGREGEFPLHKQKA
+425 QGREGEFPLHKQKD

-448 EYSYASYKAL
+448 EYSFASYKAL

-509 DAILEIIRPLFPY
+509 DAILDIIRPLFPY

-550 RSNIKTQWVDMVE
+550 RSNIKTQWIDMVE